1 MTREVTV
8 SEDSS
13 TLGVLR
19 LAEASLPTTHKNLY
33 GRDYE
38 SPAPNTPAYDRH

>member
-1 MTREVTV
+1 
-8 SEDSS
+8 
-13 TLGVLR
+13 VLR
-19 LAEASLPTTHKNLY
+19 LAEANLPITHKNLY